1 MQRWITL
8 LLGAAVIVLAA
19 VLVFKGFSPPKPVPY
34 AGAADGGDAGI
45 VDAGPDGAAANGGGL
60 GELPGE
66 GGLLLSDLG
75 SPGTGFVDAGA
86 FGRMPDGTPVPP
98 LPATTPK
105 TVRVGVVLVSYF
117 GAQPGPLGDKP
128 NPRTKAAAKELAEKL
143 AAEAQTDFRGAVQR
157 GDPGSQDDIGR
168 MKVGFLEP
176 AADYIVF
183 TLAVGAVSPAFD
195 TPRGFWIVKR
205 HE

>member
-8 LLGAAVIVLAA
+8 LLGAAVVVLAA

-34 AGAADGGDAGI
+34 AGAADGGDAGL
-45 VDAGPDGAAANGGGL
+45 VDAAADGAPGL

-66 GGLLLSDLG
+66 GGLSLSDFG
-75 SPGTGFVDAGA
+75 SPSIDMRFIDAGA
-86 FGRMPDGTPVPP
+86 FGKMPDGTPVPP

-105 TVRVGVVLVSYF
+105 TVRVGVVLISYF

-128 NPRTKAAAKELAEKL
+128 NPRTKAAAKELADKL

-183 TLAVGAVSPAFD
+183 TLPVGAVSPAFD